1 MANSRIFMPA
11 VFTAGIC
18 FSMLVTSCDVA
29 KNPCLL
35 PTLATVNVQC
45 LRMDA
50 NSGKYVD
57 TALVNA
63 NFMCLDIDS
72 ARYWYY
78 GARRVSKFALVLA
91 PQKDTVR
98 WVLQVDSG
106 FSKTDTFYFVYESLL
121 SFYSNACG
129 YAYKY
134 RLKEVPYT
142 RYNLDSCSIVNPE
155 IGTKADVQNFQIYF

>member
-1 MANSRIFMPA
+1 MASSRIFVPA
-11 VFTAGIC
+11 VLTAGIC
-18 FSMLVTSCDVA
+18 FFVFGSSCDVA

-45 LRMDA
+45 VRLDA
-50 NSGKYVD
+50 GSGKYVD

-78 GARRVSKFALVLA
+78 GARRVSRFALVLA

-98 WVLQVDSG
+98 WTLQVDSG
-106 FSKTDTFYFVYESLL
+106 FSKIDTFFFVYESRLT
-121 SFYSNACG
+121 FYSNACG
-129 YAYKY
+129 YSYKY
-134 RLKEVPYT
+134 QLKQVPYT
-142 RYNLDSCSIVNPE
+142 RHNLDSCSIINPE
-155 IGTKADVQNFQIYF
+155 IGTKADVQNVQIFF